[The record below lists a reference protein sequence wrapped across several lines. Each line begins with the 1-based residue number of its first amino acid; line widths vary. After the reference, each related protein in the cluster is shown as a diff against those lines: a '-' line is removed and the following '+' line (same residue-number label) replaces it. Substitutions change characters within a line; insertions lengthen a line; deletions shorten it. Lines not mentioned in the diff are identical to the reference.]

1 MEKIK
6 SKKPERYP
14 FAEPK
19 IKMNLRYKFLP
30 PGPSFYKY
38 VPKVHSDAINFDFA
52 DKDYQHRESDRK
64 HVDELNALIEQGNG
78 TVTSK
83 SGEVIKQEKLT
94 YDDMERFIDSLDKI
108 YQKTKNKSDQQI
120 VHNFYKRKDE
130 PNLLK
135 KLHSA
140 TFLIERMIPHWKK
153 TARQTRKFWENPDY
167 DDPDNRAA
175 FRKRFDQPKMQLR
188 QNADA
193 IKKKL
198 E

>member
-1 MEKIK
+1 M
-6 SKKPERYP
+6 
-14 FAEPK
+14 
-19 IKMNLRYKFLP
+19 
-30 PGPSFYKY
+30 
-38 VPKVHSDAINFDFA
+38 
-52 DKDYQHRESDRK
+52 
-64 HVDELNALIEQGNG
+64 
-78 TVTSK
+78 TSK

>member
-14 FAEPK
+14 FAMPK
-19 IKMNLRYKFLP
+19 IKMNLKYKFLP
-30 PGPSFYKY
+30 PGPNYYKY

-52 DKDYQHRESDRK
+52 EKDYQHRESDRK

-78 TVTSK
+78 TVTTK
-83 SGEVIKQEKLT
+83 SGDVIKQEKLT
-94 YDDMERFIDSLDKI
+94 YDDMERFIDCLDKI
-108 YQKTKNKSDQQI
+108 YQKTKNKSDDKL
-120 VHNFYKRKDE
+120 VFNFYKIKHE

-135 KLHSA
+135 KLPSSA
-140 TFLIERMIPHWKK
+140 FIVERMIPHWKK

-175 FRKRFDQPKMQLR
+175 FRKRFDQPKM
-188 QNADA
+188 
-193 IKKKL
+193 
-198 E
+198 